1 MIQRFQSLYLL
12 LIAILSIL
20 LCFVSPVTFLTPESG
35 VQEAQMLEF
44 GFSHLNDV
52 TSLNDNTM
60 PNVVKPVMSTWALP
74 TINIVL
80 AVLAL
85 VIIFLYKKRILQAR
99 LCIILAIAS
108 VGYYAVLA
116 VYVLAAKEMFA
127 LDWYL
132 TPWAAIPLINFVL
145 TIMSARA
152 ILKDEALV
160 RAADR
165 LR

>member
-44 GFSHLNDV
+44 GFSTLNDV
-52 TSLNDNTM
+52 TTLSDNTM
-60 PNVVKPVMSTWALP
+60 PNVVKPVMNTWALP
-74 TINIVL
+74 CINLLL
-80 AVLAL
+80 ATLSL
-85 VIIFLYKKRILQAR
+85 VIIFLYKKRILQVR
-99 LCIILAIAS
+99 LCIILAIAGI
-108 VGYYAVLA
+108 GYYAVLA
-116 VYVLAAKEMFA
+116 VYVLAVKEMFDV
-127 LDWYL
+127 DWYL

-145 TIMSARA
+145 TVMSARA